1 MSWPW
6 SELGLPG
13 PSDLATVRHAYA
25 ECLKTTHPEEDPE
38 GFQRLNE
45 AYQQAR
51 QLARRGGRSA
61 QRPTPPTAP
70 LTRPAAPRPSRPDQP
85 ATKSSPALEEL
96 FGSKPEKSA
105 PPAKETPRPAAKGSQ
120 ALDELFATP
129 PTEPTPPAEESPQ
142 PAAKGSQALDE
153 LFATP
158 PTEPTPPAEEPPR
171 PSGKESTALD
181 ELFSAP
187 PEETPLPPEER
198 SDREQGAMDTFESE
212 QARQAEE
219 REQAAQA
226 CREAF
231 FQKYSASTPQEEEQL
246 KRRWARIEAALTM
259 AEVLLDSG
267 APLDQWTDYL
277 HSSVFLIVKGDPEFV
292 AGFEELLR
300 AATGLPDNVKGE
312 LLRAF
317 SGMDSQRVPQVWH
330 GIHKILSGRTPQADQ
345 PGQSPDVVPT
355 WKTGTFRFAL
365 TFLVVVLLGL
375 AAVSLGPV
383 VVPKVSYLLSFS
395 QRQEREQL
403 CQYLEEDIGRQ
414 VESIWDG
421 TPEYKN
427 LYRLWDQPDITF
439 TAQAE
444 GERDLAAGQLGYT
457 TNFSNIMLTHALE
470 DFAEEQDCELW
481 FLDGE
486 TSRSS
491 WMFDSSVP
499 QAYCL
504 EVPMWSGDDL
514 LTALGSLMTELE
526 QENWYQTLPLEYF
539 EFHFVYSGFE
549 DVIWYTYT
557 SDQPFDGPGLL
568 DYYQN
573 GAGAA
578 VCSYLVEQS
587 GLGEADFGG
596 VEYRLE
602 PRSTVEMPN
611 FFERTQRFAR
621 VDGVLAETGE
631 TARVYLYSS
640 GDLYSLTPETWAEVQ
655 DTDDLRGDYFEP
667 TGGDADLL
675 RHLTIRRK

>member
-13 PSDLATVRHAYA
+13 PSDLAAVRHAYA

-61 QRPTPPTAP
+61 QRPASSTAP
-70 LTRPAAPRPSRPDQP
+70 LTRPSAPRSPRPSQP
-85 ATKSSPALEEL
+85 AAETSSPALEEL
-96 FGSKPEKSA
+96 FHTRPKKTTQPTQSA
-105 PPAKETPRPAAKGSQ
+105 PPAQETTRPAAKGSQ

-129 PTEPTPPAEESPQ
+129 LAQPTPPAEES
-142 PAAKGSQALDE
+142 
-153 LFATP
+153 
-158 PTEPTPPAEEPPR
+158 PR

-181 ELFSAP
+181 ELFSP
-187 PEETPLPPEER
+187 PPQEAPLPPEE
-198 SDREQGAMDTFESE
+198 SSAGAQEDIHAFESE
-212 QARQAEE
+212 QARRAEE

-226 CREAF
+226 RRAAF
-231 FQKYSASTPQEEEQL
+231 FDKFSASSPQEEEQL
-246 KRRWARIEAALTM
+246 KRRWTRIEAALTM
-259 AEVLLDSG
+259 AEVLMDSA
-267 APLDQWTDYL
+267 APLDQWMDYL
-277 HSSVFLIVKGDPEFV
+277 HSSVFMIIKGDPEFV

-300 AATGLPDNVKGE
+300 AAAGLPNNVKGE

-317 SGMDSQRVPQVWH
+317 SGMDAQRVPQVWH
-330 GIHKILSGRTPQADQ
+330 GIHKILSGRTPQTDQ
-345 PGQSPDVVPT
+345 PGKSPDVVPT

-375 AAVSLGPV
+375 GAVSLGPMV
-383 VVPKVSYLLSFS
+383 VSKVSYLLSFS

-421 TPEYKN
+421 TPEYKD
-427 LYRLWDQPDITF
+427 LYRLWDQPDIAF

-444 GERDLAAGQLGYT
+444 GERNLAAGQLGYT

-486 TSRSS
+486 TARSS
-491 WMFDSSVP
+491 WMFDRSVP
-499 QAYCL
+499 KAYCL
-504 EVPMWSGDDL
+504 ELPMWGGDDL
-514 LTALGSLMTELE
+514 LTALGSFMSQTQ
-526 QENWYQTLPLEYF
+526 QEEWYQTLPLEPF
-539 EFHFVYSGFE
+539 EFYFVYSGFE

-557 SDQPFDGPGLL
+557 SDEPFDSTGLL

-596 VEYRLE
+596 AEYRLE
-602 PRSTVEMPN
+602 PRGTVEMPN
-611 FFERTQRFAR
+611 FFERTQQFAR
-621 VDGVLAETGE
+621 VDGVLAATGE
-631 TARVYLYSS
+631 TARIYLYSS
-640 GDLYSLTPETWAEVQ
+640 MALYSLTPESWAEVQ

-667 TGGDADLL
+667 TGGDVDLL

>member
-61 QRPTPPTAP
+61 QRPASPTAP
-70 LTRPAAPRPSRPDQP
+70 LTRPSPPRPPRPSQP
-85 ATKSSPALEEL
+85 AAETSSPALEEL
-96 FGSKPEKSA
+96 FSARPEKPAAPTEPAPSA
-105 PPAKETPRPAAKGSQ
+105 QKTTQPAAKGSQ

-129 PTEPTPPAEESPQ
+129 PTEPTPPAEESPR
-142 PAAKGSQALDE
+142 PAA
-153 LFATP
+153 
-158 PTEPTPPAEEPPR
+158 
-171 PSGKESTALD
+171 KESTALD
-181 ELFSAP
+181 ELFSPP
-187 PEETPLPPEER
+187 PEEAPLPPEER
-198 SDREQGAMDTFESE
+198 SAGEQGAMDAFESE
-212 QARQAEE
+212 QARRAEE

-226 CREAF
+226 RRAAF
-231 FQKYSASTPQEEEQL
+231 FDKFSASTPQEEEQL

-267 APLDQWTDYL
+267 APLDQWMDYL

-300 AATGLPDNVKGE
+300 TAAGLPDNVKGE

-317 SGMDSQRVPQVWH
+317 SGMDAQRVPQVWH

-345 PGQSPDVVPT
+345 PGQSPDVVPVR
-355 WKTGTFRFAL
+355 KTGTFRFAL
-365 TFLVVVLLGL
+365 TFLVVVLLAL
-375 AAVSLGPV
+375 AVVNLGPV
-383 VVPKVSYLLSFS
+383 LVPQVSYLLSFS

-403 CQYLEEDIGRQ
+403 CQYLEEDTGRQ

-421 TPEYKN
+421 TPEYKD

-457 TNFSNIMLTHALE
+457 TNFSNIMLTDALE

-481 FLDGE
+481 FLDEE

-491 WMFDSSVP
+491 WMFDISVP

-504 EVPMWSGDDL
+504 EVPMWSGEDL
-514 LTALGSLMTELE
+514 LTALGSLMSQLE
-526 QENWYQTLPLEYF
+526 QEKWYQTLPLEPF
-539 EFHFVYSGFE
+539 EFYFVYSGFE

-557 SDQPFDGPGLL
+557 SDEPFDSTGLL

-587 GLGEADFGG
+587 GLGDADFGG
-596 VEYRLE
+596 AEYRLE
-602 PRSTVEMPN
+602 PRSTVELPN

-621 VDGVLAETGE
+621 VDGVLAATGE
-631 TARVYLYSS
+631 TARIYLYSS
-640 GDLYSLTPETWAEVQ
+640 GDLYSLAPETWAEVQ

-667 TGGDADLL
+667 TGDADLL

>member
-13 PSDLATVRHAYA
+13 PSDLAAVRHAYA

-61 QRPTPPTAP
+61 QQSASPTAP
-70 LTRPAAPRPSRPDQP
+70 LTRPAAPRPPRPSQP
-85 ATKSSPALEEL
+85 AAETSSPALEEL

-105 PPAKETPRPAAKGSQ
+105 APTESAPPAQETPRPAAKGSQ
-120 ALDELFATP
+120 ALDELFAAP
-129 PTEPTPPAEESPQ
+129 PTEPTPPAEESPR
-142 PAAKGSQALDE
+142 PSDKESPALDE
-153 LFATP
+153 LFAP
-158 PTEPTPPAEEPPR
+158 PPQEAPR
-171 PSGKESTALD
+171 
-181 ELFSAP
+181 
-187 PEETPLPPEER
+187 PPEER
-198 SDREQGAMDTFESE
+198 SAGEPESVNAFESE
-212 QARQAEE
+212 QARRAEE

-226 CREAF
+226 RREAF

-277 HSSVFLIVKGDPEFV
+277 HSSVFLMIKGDPEFV

-300 AATGLPDNVKGE
+300 AAAGLPDNVKGE

-317 SGMDSQRVPQVWH
+317 SGMDAQRVPQVWH
-330 GIHKILSGRTPQADQ
+330 GIHKILSGRTPQTDQ
-345 PGQSPDVVPT
+345 PGHSPDVVPVR
-355 WKTGTFRFAL
+355 KTGTFRFAL

-375 AAVSLGPV
+375 GVVSLGPV
-383 VVPKVSYLLSFS
+383 VVPQVSYLLSFS

-403 CQYLEEDIGRQ
+403 CQYLEEDTGRR

-444 GERDLAAGQLGYT
+444 GERNLAAGQLGYT
-457 TNFSNIMLTHALE
+457 TNFSNIMLTHILE
-470 DFAEEQDCELW
+470 DFAEEQECELW

-504 EVPMWSGDDL
+504 EVPMWSGEEL
-514 LTALGSLMTELE
+514 LTALGSLMSQTQ
-526 QENWYQTLPLEYF
+526 QENWYQTLPPQPF
-539 EFHFVYSGFE
+539 EFYFVYSGFE

-557 SDQPFDGPGLL
+557 SDKPFDSTGLL

-573 GAGAA
+573 SAGAA

-596 VEYRLE
+596 AEYRLE
-602 PRSTVEMPN
+602 PRSTVELPS

-621 VDGVLAETGE
+621 VDGVLADTGE
-631 TARVYLYSS
+631 TARIYLYSS
-640 GDLYSLTPETWAEVQ
+640 GDLYSLAPEIWAGVQ